1 MFSQSEYQIINIPEN
16 SLLLSTNDS
25 FPSNLDYFENDNYSI
40 SYLQYPAD
48 INFLNFKYQKYSFS
62 FLNFGLIEDSIDN
75 NVINSFNSY
84 EYYLKYK
91 ISKFD
96 KYLSTSIGFVYS
108 KIENYTSNA
117 LLINF
122 EKIIESN
129 NFNLNFSLENLAIVL
144 KPYTVRESIN
154 QYKLQL
160 GLNNISIKSFYFG
173 YDLVYN
179 NFTSSPIHIFSLSKN
194 ISKFFKFRLSSST
207 HFKNLKLYDNF
218 KDYLYGVSVGFT
230 LFTNTNKRVDISFLN
245 LGPSGY
251 VYGIT
256 LNL

>member
-16 SLLLSTNDS
+16 SLLLSTNGS
-25 FPSNLDYFENDNYSI
+25 FSSYLDYFENDNYSI

-48 INFLNFKYQKYSFS
+48 INFLSFKNQNYSFS

-96 KYLSTSIGFVYS
+96 KYLSTSIGFIYS

-122 EKIIESN
+122 DKRIELN
-129 NFNLNFSLENLAIVL
+129 NFNLNFSLENLGIVL
-144 KPYTVRESIN
+144 KPYTVSESIN
-154 QYKLQL
+154 PYKLQL
-160 GLNNISIKSFYFG
+160 GINNISIKSFYLG

-179 NFTSSPIHIFSLSKN
+179 NFISSPIHIVSLRKD
-194 ISKFFKFRLSSST
+194 ISKFLKFRLSSST
-207 HFKNLKLYDNF
+207 HFKNLNLYDNL
-218 KDYLYGVSVGFT
+218 KDYLYGISIGFT
-230 LFTNTNKRVDISFLN
+230 LFTNTNKRVDIGFLN

-256 LNL
+256 LNI

>member
-48 INFLNFKYQKYSFS
+48 INFLNFKYQKYNFS

-122 EKIIESN
+122 EKKIELN
-129 NFNLNFSLENLAIVL
+129 NFN
-144 KPYTVRESIN
+144 
-154 QYKLQL
+154 
-160 GLNNISIKSFYFG
+160 
-173 YDLVYN
+173 
-179 NFTSSPIHIFSLSKN
+179 
-194 ISKFFKFRLSSST
+194 
-207 HFKNLKLYDNF
+207 
-218 KDYLYGVSVGFT
+218 
-230 LFTNTNKRVDISFLN
+230 
-245 LGPSGY
+245 
-251 VYGIT
+251 
-256 LNL
+256 